1 MAKIESAGYAKLTPT
16 KKAIEERKK
25 SDAFR
30 KSEAFHSDKALKR
43 STSDGYMPSRKLEV
57 KNNEKPDKIAF
68 TSKVEKRGGK
78 AYEKNTMH
86 TVGGVVHSK
95 NKLDLK
101 VKQRTAQ

>member
-43 STSDGYMPSRKLEV
+43 STSDGYMPSRATESRKFNEGLKKDREIYTGKKLNMAEHKSISRHEDKELNKISKEV
-57 KNNEKPDKIAF
+57 
-68 TSKVEKRGGK
+68 
-78 AYEKNTMH
+78 
-86 TVGGVVHSK
+86 
-95 NKLDLK
+95 K